1 MSHTPANDKPANP
14 FLQASGHKFGM
25 PGTLSTSSTN
35 VPPLTSSANISTPNL
50 FQNISSGQGFGFSS
64 PSSNVPHFA
73 MGTGTPVTFTAG
85 NVLLSRKMKI
95 KKSHSKADLKDVNED
110 FDLAA
115 LENVRMLLVC
125 ASCKKSPRAFA
136 YFYRCTRCKRLEC
149 GQCTKQNSSKCRV
162 CQRENKNH
170 MMVTDTLAD
179 RLVSVFL
186 THNCEFYENGCREK
200 MHKDKLE
207 VHEKGEK
214 IYRIC
219 HENCLL

>member
-1 MSHTPANDKPANP
+1 
-14 FLQASGHKFGM
+14 
-25 PGTLSTSSTN
+25 
-35 VPPLTSSANISTPNL
+35 
-50 FQNISSGQGFGFSS
+50 
-64 PSSNVPHFA
+64 

-85 NVLLSRKMKI
+85 NVVSRKMKI
-95 KKSHSKADLKDVNED
+95 KKSHSKADLKDAKED
-110 FDLAA
+110 YDLES
-115 LENVRMLLVC
+115 LENIRMLLVC

-136 YFYRCTRCKRLEC
+136 YFYRCARCKRLEC

-170 MMVTDTLAD
+170 MMVSDTLAD
-179 RLVSVFL
+179 KLMSVFL

-214 IYRIC
+214 I
-219 HENCLL
+219 